1 MTIDDERRITPEH
14 PASPP
19 AVIADRGVGAVVAS
33 AAGDALGAGY
43 EFGPPLADDVAVAMV
58 GGGSFGWA
66 PGEWTDDTQMA
77 VCILD
82 GLSRGDTDPA
92 AASDAFRTWFSS
104 GPADVGVQ
112 TSAVLRSA
120 GSLAQAAA
128 EYHRAHPDRS
138 AGNGSLMRTGPIA
151 LAAPGR
157 PDEIATL
164 AVEFSALTHADPDCL
179 DACALWSVAIDHSIH
194 HAPGA
199 EAVWSYADALR
210 VGLDHL
216 PADRRDRWAG
226 LISEAEIA
234 SPREFTRNGW
244 VVHAFQA
251 ALAAAQSTPVP
262 RAHHAPDHLRR
273 SLEAAVRVG
282 GDTDTVAAIAGSLL
296 GARWG
301 ATAVPVEWRR
311 ILHGRGAEADDA
323 WTASRLDTAAR
334 WAANGGAPGA
344 NGWPGCD
351 SLLGHYRS
359 SAAPVG
365 RDSELAGV
373 RFGDV
378 TTLADAVKEGADVV
392 VSLCRM
398 GTRDVPDHV
407 EHHVIGIH
415 DTESADNPN
424 LVWVLTDLVDT
435 VAAAVA
441 DGRRVFVHCVAAENR
456 TPTVAAAWL
465 RRHHGHD
472 ADEAL
477 IVAGRSLHTPREFLA
492 DAVRAIEPR

>member
-1 MTIDDERRITPEH
+1 MTDHDAPTTHSSSAGR
-14 PASPP
+14 P
-19 AVIADRGVGAVVAS
+19 AVVADRSVGAVVAS

-43 EFGPPLADDVAVAMV
+43 EFGPPLDDDATVGMV

-66 PGEWTDDTQMA
+66 AGEWTDDTQMA

-82 GLSRGDTDPA
+82 GLSRGDTDPDTA
-92 AASDAFRTWFSS
+92 ADAFRAWYAS

-112 TSAVLRSA
+112 TRAVLRSD
-120 GSLAQAAA
+120 GPLDRAAA
-128 EYHRAHPDRS
+128 DYHRAHPDGS
-138 AGNGSLMRTGPIA
+138 AGNGSLMRTGPVA

-157 PDEIATL
+157 PDEIAAL
-164 AVEFSALTHADPDCL
+164 AVAYSALTHADPDCL

-199 EAVWSYADALR
+199 DGGWSFADALR
-210 VGLDHL
+210 IGLDHL
-216 PADRRDRWAG
+216 PVERRDRWAQ
-226 LISEAEIA
+226 LIGEAESA
-234 SPREFTRNGW
+234 SPRAFPRNGW

-262 RAHHAPDHLRR
+262 AEHDAPDHLRR

-282 GDTDTVAAIAGSLL
+282 GDTDTVAAIAGALL

-301 ATAVPVEWRR
+301 ATAVPVGWRR
-311 ILHGRGAEADDA
+311 ILHGRGATPDDG

-334 WAANGGAPGA
+334 RAANGGASGA
-344 NGWPGCD
+344 QGWPGCD
-351 SLLGHYRS
+351 SLVDHYRDT
-359 SAAPVG
+359 AAPTG
-365 RDSELAGV
+365 RYAALAGV
-373 RFGDV
+373 TFGDV
-378 TTLADAVKEGADVV
+378 TTLTDALDDGHDVV

-398 GTRDVPDHV
+398 GIRDVPDHV

-415 DTESADNPN
+415 DTEAADNPN

-435 VAAAVA
+435 VAVAVA

-465 RRHHGHD
+465 RRHHDHG

-477 IVAGRSLHTPREFLA
+477 EVAGRALHPPRAFLA
-492 DAVRAIEPR
+492 DAVRAVGSA